1 MVLINIAALVV
12 AVAAVVLVIALVPLI
27 RELRATAAAVKEVTL
42 KFDREIEPT
51 IRELQKSLA
60 DINVITGGAAE
71 RVEELQCFMS
81 AVGETGRGLR
91 TIGSVVGG
99 AAELLSKSSLWLTG
113 AKVAASFMMD
123 RMTKKRG

>member
-91 TIGSVVGG
+91 TIGSVVSG
-99 AAELLSKSSLWLTG
+99 AADALSKSSLWLTG
-113 AKVAASFMMD
+113 AKVAASFMLD

>member
-51 IRELQKSLA
+51 IRELQKALA

-81 AVGETGRGLR
+81 AVGDTGRGLR

-99 AAELLSKSSLWLTG
+99 AADLLSKSSLWITG

>member
-1 MVLINIAALVV
+1 MVLINIAALIV
-12 AVAAVVLVIALVPLI
+12 AVAAVVLVIALVPLL

-42 KFDREIEPT
+42 KFDREMEPT

-99 AAELLSKSSLWLTG
+99 AADALAKSSLWITG

>member
-81 AVGETGRGLR
+81 AVGDTGRGLR

-99 AAELLSKSSLWLTG
+99 AADLLSKSSLWITG
-113 AKVAASFMMD
+113 AKVAASFVMD

>member
-1 MVLINIAALVV
+1 MVLINIAALIV
-12 AVAAVVLVIALVPLI
+12 AVAAVVLVISLVPLI
-27 RELRATAAAVKEVTL
+27 RELRATTAAVKEVTL
-42 KFDREIEPT
+42 KIDREMEPA

-60 DINVITGGAAE
+60 DINVITGSAAE

-91 TIGSVVGG
+91 TIGNVVGG
-99 AAELLSKSSLWLTG
+99 IADVMSKSALWLTG